1 MSSTETTTGSLFV
14 VSAPSG
20 AGKTSLL
27 KALIEAIP
35 SLQVSISH
43 TTRPIRPGEIDGKH
57 YHFISEEKFQAMVQE
72 KAFIEHAEVFGHHY
86 GTARRGVEATL
97 SQGIDT
103 LLEIDWQGA
112 AQVRNLFP
120 QAISIFILPPSL
132 QALKD
137 RLEGRKQDTPD
148 VIKRRSIKAKTEIAQ
163 YHYFDYLV
171 TNDEFATA
179 LSSLKAIIQANRL
192 TQARQATKYAKLL
205 AELLE

>member
-1 MSSTETTTGSLFV
+1 MSNIPTTGSLFV

-27 KALIEAIP
+27 KALIEAVP

-57 YHFISEEKFQAMVQE
+57 YHFTNEEQFQNMVAEQ
-72 KAFIEHAEVFGHHY
+72 AFIEHAEVFGHHY
-86 GTARRGVEATL
+86 GTARQSVEATL

-137 RLEGRKQDTPD
+137 RLEGRKQDAPE
-148 VIKRRSIKAKTEIAQ
+148 VIKRRSIKAKTEISQ
-163 YHYFDYLV
+163 YHHFDYLV
-171 TNDEFATA
+171 INDEFSTA
-179 LSSLKAIIQANRL
+179 LSNLKAIIQANQL
-192 TQARQATKYAKLL
+192 TQARQATKYAELL